1 MLQQMRKIARSRVA
15 GIVLVGIAASFT
27 LWGIGDVIRGGS
39 TDTSVAS
46 VGSTKIA
53 YDLYAREYKN
63 AQRNVTERYCQLT
76 PEQAKTLNIA
86 DRTLQSM
93 ISRAA
98 MDDVVNRL
106 GLTVGD
112 AQVSSIV
119 KSDPSFNGP
128 LGTFDRG
135 KFQQLLAANGFTEQ
149 GYIEYMR
156 DNIVRQQILSAAR
169 NGFAVPPGFARALFA
184 YLNEHRAVQYV
195 EVTDSAI
202 AAIPNPTDA
211 QLNAFIT
218 RHPDRFSVPAYRA
231 ITYAS
236 VGPDDVA
243 ATLKVSDLQI
253 SQEYDRR
260 KDDPQYSYIV
270 PEKRDVEQLNFPNEV
285 AAKAA
290 RAKLDGGMAFADLA
304 KSMNSPPIA
313 LGEVTSKELGERGT
327 NVFALK
333 ADGVT
338 QPLKNLAGY
347 VLLHV
352 TKIVPGSTKTL
363 ADVKEDIRKDLLH
376 ALALSK
382 IGDIANDYIDKSS
395 GGLSLNDAAKKAG
408 MHVTHVPA
416 VDAHGLAPD
425 GTKAAVPADAEFQ
438 SQMFKAEVNQ
448 EGDPFQTKDGHEY
461 VLNVDSE
468 TPSKLKPLAAV
479 RDQATAM
486 WLADEKQKAIAAKAK
501 ALADQATKAHSLD
514 AVATALNAQPKS
526 SAALERDKASG
537 DLPLGLVA
545 AIFTTPPGASVSGIS
560 AKGGVY
566 IVARVTGVQHRPPP
580 VGDPNYDKFIAQV
593 SSGTADDIATS
604 VALAERDKQGVTIN
618 QKQVDQA
625 TGNGNE
631 GS

>member
-1 MLQQMRKIARSRVA
+1 M
-15 GIVLVGIAASFT
+15 
-27 LWGIGDVIRGGS
+27 
-39 TDTSVAS
+39 
-46 VGSTKIA
+46 
-53 YDLYAREYKN
+53 
-63 AQRNVTERYCQLT
+63 
-76 PEQAKTLNIA
+76 
-86 DRTLQSM
+86 
-93 ISRAA
+93 
-98 MDDVVNRL
+98 
-106 GLTVGD
+106 
-112 AQVSSIV
+112 
-119 KSDPSFNGP
+119 
-128 LGTFDRG
+128 
-135 KFQQLLAANGFTEQ
+135 
-149 GYIEYMR
+149 
-156 DNIVRQQILSAAR
+156 
-169 NGFAVPPGFARALFA
+169 
-184 YLNEHRAVQYV
+184 QYV

-211 QLNAFIT
+211 QLNAYIVK
-218 RHPDRFSVPAYRA
+218 HPGRFSVPAYRA

-236 VGPDDVA
+236 IGPDDIA
-243 ATLKVSDLQI
+243 ATLTVSDLQI

-260 KDDPQYSYIV
+260 KDNPQYSYII
-270 PEKRDVEQLNFPNEV
+270 PEKRDVEQLNFPDEA

-290 RAKLDGGMAFADLA
+290 RAKIDTGTAFADLA
-304 KSMNSPPIA
+304 KSMNTPPIA
-313 LGEVTSKELGERGT
+313 LGEVTAKELGDRGAA
-327 NVFALK
+327 VFALT
-333 ADGVT
+333 DGGVT

-376 ALALSK
+376 QVALSK
-382 IGDIANDYIDKSS
+382 IGGIANDYADQSG
-395 GGLSLNDAAKKAG
+395 GGLSLSDAAKKVG

-416 VDAHGLAPD
+416 VDAQGLAPD

-438 SQMFKAEVNQ
+438 AQIFKAEVNQ

-468 TPSKLKPLAAV
+468 TPAKLKPLSAV
-479 RDQATAM
+479 RDLATAM
-486 WLADEKQKAIAAKAK
+486 WLADEKQKALAAKAK

-514 AVATALNAQPKS
+514 AIATALNIQPKS

-545 AIFTTPPGASVSGIS
+545 AIFATPPGAAVSGVS
-560 AKGGVY
+560 AKSGVY

-580 VGDPNYDKFIAQV
+580 IGDPNYDKFIAQV

-604 VALAERDKQGVTIN
+604 VALAERATQGVTIN
-618 QKQVDQA
+618 QKQVDLA